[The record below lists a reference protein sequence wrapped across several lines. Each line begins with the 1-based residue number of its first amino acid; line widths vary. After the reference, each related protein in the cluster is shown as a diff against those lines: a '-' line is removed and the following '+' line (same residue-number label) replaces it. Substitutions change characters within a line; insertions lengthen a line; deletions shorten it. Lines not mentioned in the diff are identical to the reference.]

1 MGGRENP
8 LILNLRMPNFVR
20 SFLLPSIFSKREKER
35 KMGGKKDSFSLVVGA
50 RVGSETN
57 SLKLERSLR
66 IVSVILHWALFT
78 SKYVL
83 CLHSR
88 INKDQVS

>member
-35 KMGGKKDSFSLVVGA
+35 KMGGKKRFFFLIVVGA

-57 SLKLERSLR
+57 SLK
-66 IVSVILHWALFT
+66 F
-78 SKYVL
+78 
-83 CLHSR
+83 
-88 INKDQVS
+88 